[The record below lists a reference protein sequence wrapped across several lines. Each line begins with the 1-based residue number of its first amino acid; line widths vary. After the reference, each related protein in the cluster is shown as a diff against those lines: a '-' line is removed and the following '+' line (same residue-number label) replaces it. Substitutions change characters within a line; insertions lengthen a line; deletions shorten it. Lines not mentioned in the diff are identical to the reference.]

1 MLSALIGASVSFIIF
16 IFTQWFLSVRGKS
29 DFLRGKLEELF
40 LSFDPIITLSRVLK
54 PSAQINSGHSLD
66 SALISEDAGKMV
78 EALQKPLM
86 FCTLYFP
93 DITPRLADVICRVG
107 ELNQYMHKIA
117 QGNVN
122 VTKDDVIN
130 KSKPVR
136 DAIQT
141 VRDYIREHYHE
152 HIKTPAVVAKS
163 WLCD

>member
-1 MLSALIGASVSFIIF
+1 MSSALIGAFVSFVIF
-16 IFTQWFLSVRGKS
+16 IFTQWFLSVRGRS

-40 LSFDPIITLSRVLK
+40 LSFDLIITLSRVLK
-54 PSAQINSGHSLD
+54 PSAQISSGHS
-66 SALISEDAGKMV
+66 SAYVLISEDAGKMV

-93 DITPRLADVICRVG
+93 DITPRLTEVICRVG
-107 ELNQYMHKIA
+107 DLNQYMHDIA
-117 QGNVN
+117 QGKV
-122 VTKDDVIN
+122 VATKSDVIN

-136 DAIQT
+136 DAIET

-163 WLCD
+163 WLCN